1 MIAVGGDQ
9 AIATLKAGDIRDL
22 RIRQLQSILHPDCLV
37 ILQIQHNFGFGIIDD
52 AFAILATV
60 QCKEIVQVLC
70 SCDSCSTVASND
82 LEDLQAEFSSHG
94 VAAGTYQL
102 PDLVN
107 EDGLFFC
114 AVFLG
119 LVPNEV
125 KCHEHTHSK
134 QVTSQLRN
142 VQNRVGV

>member
-1 MIAVGGDQ
+1 MNNLAQFITIRGDELLFQSRCFEFNRNVIAVGGDQ

-70 SCDSCSTVASND
+70 SCDSCSTVARSR
-82 LEDLQAEFSSHG
+82 Q
-94 VAAGTYQL
+94 
-102 PDLVN
+102 
-107 EDGLFFC
+107 
-114 AVFLG
+114 
-119 LVPNEV
+119 
-125 KCHEHTHSK
+125 
-134 QVTSQLRN
+134 
-142 VQNRVGV
+142 